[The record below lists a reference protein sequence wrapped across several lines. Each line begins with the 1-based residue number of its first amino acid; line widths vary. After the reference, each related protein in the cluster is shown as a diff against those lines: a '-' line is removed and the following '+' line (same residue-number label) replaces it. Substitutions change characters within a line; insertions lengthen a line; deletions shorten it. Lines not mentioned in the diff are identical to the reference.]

1 MNDLFNVLKLGSNP
15 DDANFHQLH
24 ESLKLAYCI
33 INSSTDG
40 IVICEAE
47 PIDEPGPR
55 IVYVNETFVKETGYT
70 PEEVVGKTPRI
81 PQGPKTDPAARL
93 RMREAFKNWQPIHE
107 DVLNYKKNGEE
118 FWLRLSIL
126 PIADETGLYTHW
138 IAIQHDITERKN
150 RENELLLA
158 KTKLVFQNEEKE
170 KRAAELVIAN
180 KELVFQTEEKLRLAK
195 EYKKIA
201 LVVQTTTN
209 AVTITDRFGKLI
221 WVNPAFLSTCGYT
234 EDFVIGK
241 TVGSF
246 LQGADTSQDTVKIM
260 RGAIKNYKGFNVEIL
275 NYKKSGEPFW
285 SHIIATPI
293 GHEEGAD
300 GYVSIQEDISKQKLA
315 LALINQ
321 DNEDKEAIF
330 RSSPNPMAVID
341 VQRHVSY
348 VNPAFCQL
356 FNGQADQFMGLT
368 EAALDHFIQAKCTFA
383 DKYLATSSIPITPN
397 LKAGQTAAST
407 RGLDLNFEIKLD
419 GLKTIERSYID
430 SNMPRISRMIYFQD
444 ATQKN
449 IVDKMKAEF
458 VATAAHELRTPMTVI
473 FGYVEL
479 LKKGAITIDVQPEFI
494 DVIHTQSL
502 AMIHLLNDIL
512 DVAKIES
519 QATDSYDLIQQDIR
533 PRLQGLAEKFIFP
546 SNNTKIDVEISTT
559 LPDAIVDG
567 PKLDQVLN
575 SFLSNALKFS
585 PKNGAIRMQ
594 VSEVV
599 YEGKPKILIA
609 IEDHGIGMTP
619 EQLGRIFEKF
629 YRADQSGAIPGT
641 GLGMAISENI
651 MEKLGG
657 SIVIES
663 EYGVGTKVMLYLPV
677 A

>member
-1 MNDLFNVLKLGSNP
+1 MPIISSLVNTGNLLPHGFCINWTPALLWLYVIS
-15 DDANFHQLH
+15 DALIV
-24 ESLKLAYCI
+24 LAYYSIPITLLYFVRHRKDLAFSKIFIMFGAFILACGTTHLLGI
-33 INSSTDG
+33 ITLWHPIYWIDASMKAFTALISVVTA
-40 IVICEAE
+40 IVLIKLVPKALNL
-47 PIDEPGPR
+47 P
-55 IVYVNETFVKETGYT
+55 T
-70 PEEVVGKTPRI
+70 PTQLDHEV
-81 PQGPKTDPAARL
+81 QERL
-93 RMREAFKNWQPIHE
+93 HAHE
-107 DVLNYKKNGEE
+107 DL
-118 FWLRLSIL
+118 
-126 PIADETGLYTHW
+126 
-138 IAIQHDITERKN
+138 ITSQ
-150 RENELLLA
+150 
-158 KTKLVFQNEEKE
+158 KL
-170 KRAAELVIAN
+170 LVIAN
-180 KELVFQTEEKLRLAK
+180 KELVLQTKERLRLAI

-209 AVTITDRFGKLI
+209 SVTITDRFGKLI

-246 LQGADTSQDTVKIM
+246 LQGAGTSQDTVKIM
-260 RGAIKNYKGFNVEIL
+260 RGAIKNHKGFNVEIL

-285 SHIIATPI
+285 SHVIATPI
-293 GHEEGAD
+293 GHEDGSD

-330 RSSPNPMAVID
+330 GSSPNPMAVID

-356 FNGQADQFMGLT
+356 FNSQAAQFTGLT

-397 LKAGQTAAST
+397 LKAGQTATST

-419 GLKTIERSYID
+419 GLKTIERCYID

-444 ATQKN
+444 VTQKN
-449 IVDKMKAEF
+449 IINKMKAEF
-458 VATAAHELRTPMTVI
+458 VTTAAHELRTPMTVI

-479 LKKGAITIDVQPEFI
+479 IKKGAITIDEQPELI
-494 DVIHTQSL
+494 DVIYAQSQ

-546 SNNTKIDVEISTT
+546 NNNTKIDVEISAT
-559 LPDAIVDG
+559 LPDALIDG

-575 SFLSNALKFS
+575 NFLSNAIKFS

-599 YEGKPKILIA
+599 HEDKPKILIA

-619 EQLGRIFEKF
+619 EQLGRVFEKF

-641 GLGMAISENI
+641 GLGMAISEDI